1 MTSDQEHQALTSSE
15 VRKDLQATLG
25 ARAELGP
32 EMDEH
37 LIGAFLDRIETRI
50 EVRVQQAVAEA
61 RKMEPAAPR
70 AKSGNLAGVM
80 VPSIALSI
88 PLIAIAGAM
97 AGGWGIAAVMAT
109 VLFINVMYFL
119 AELLD

>member
-1 MTSDQEHQALTSSE
+1 MTTDQDHQSLTSSE

-25 ARAELGP
+25 ARSELGP

-50 EVRVQQAVAEA
+50 EVRVKQAVAEA
-61 RKMEPAAPR
+61 RKIEPPVPR

-119 AELLD
+119 AELLG